1 MKGTLME
8 MWIEVILASEYFLDR
23 MLKIIIMQRNS
34 IQVLMEIKCLQD
46 FQIFS
51 FKILF
56 KKIIKYQAKEDE
68 HFKVLIIFSIRE
80 QQVHRNIL

>member
-1 MKGTLME
+1 
-8 MWIEVILASEYFLDR
+8 
-23 MLKIIIMQRNS
+23 MQRNS

-68 HFKVLIIFSIRE
+68 HFKV
-80 QQVHRNIL
+80 